1 MMSPKGLPTVC
12 QMIEDLPAFSA
23 AATFETAVM
32 ANGCVSPGTRLELPL
47 QNQFQFQNERAR
59 KNCEGRLLSTR

>member
-23 AATFETAVM
+23 VATFETAVM
-32 ANGCVSPGTRLELPL
+32 NKTGVTIAKSISIPE
-47 QNQFQFQNERAR
+47 
-59 KNCEGRLLSTR
+59 